1 MVSQGTY
8 LACLDVSEDLDRI
21 ELPSSS
27 EGGIREIEFQRYLV
41 EEPHIHVN
49 PGSSY
54 GLGRAGRMRM
64 NIATSRQLVER
75 ALGNI
80 AAARAHTPE

>member
-8 LACLDVSEDLDRI
+8 LAWLDASEALDRT

-27 EGGIREIEFQRYLV
+27 EEGIREIEFQPYLV
-41 EEPHIHVN
+41 EEAHIHVN

-54 GLGRAGRMRM
+54 GLGGAGRMRM
-64 NIATSRQLVER
+64 TIATSRQLVER
-75 ALGNI
+75 ARRNI
-80 AAARAHTPE
+80 AAALAHT